1 MSENL
6 KPCPVCGG
14 MAVVQSP
21 YKQAIHMEFY
31 VRCMRCGLRTEV
43 STIEEIPVSEWN
55 NRMKEEIL
63 RERAEK
69 AEADRDALT
78 AKIEAMRKQMSKEF
92 SDEIERTLEA
102 EDRARAAETRIG
114 TLQALDISAQEI
126 IRKLRVQVEQLRFDL
141 LSLEHENKKICKA
154 LSDLYDACMQ
164 ADGEGELH
172 YTIDGDLLDAARIAL
187 VGKDSNVTE
196 E

>member
-6 KPCPVCGG
+6 KPCPICGG
-14 MAVVQSP
+14 MAVLQSP

-55 NRMKEEIL
+55 NRMKEDIL
-63 RERAEK
+63 RERAER
-69 AEADRDALT
+69 AEAERDNLRAALDDYQVT
-78 AKIEAMRKQMSKEF
+78 INKWV
-92 SDEIERTLEA
+92 DLCGTA
-102 EDRARAAETRIG
+102 EDRAKAAETRIG

-126 IRKLRVQVEQLRFDL
+126 IRKLREDNRKY
-141 LSLEHENKKICKA
+141 KKVCKA

-164 ADGEGELH
+164 ADGEGELY

-187 VGKDSNVTE
+187 GEAE
-196 E
+196 EKCNG